1 MDQNCVRTLLMYLV
15 DNLRPTDTGKHPRPI
30 KIRSLSVLPEF
41 SDYDSAELYEA
52 AQYLHSKGL
61 ITLSTDGL
69 SVSSLAAPN
78 QHFAVPTP
86 SEPAPRRYVVKQVTA
101 AGLDYCVVLRKETL
115 WSKLLEKF
123 GNSALDQAL
132 SFPVALL
139 LQLLSN

>member
-52 AQYLHSKGL
+52 AQYLHSKKL
-61 ITLSTDGL
+61 IQLSTDGI
-69 SVSSLAAPN
+69 SAHFPN